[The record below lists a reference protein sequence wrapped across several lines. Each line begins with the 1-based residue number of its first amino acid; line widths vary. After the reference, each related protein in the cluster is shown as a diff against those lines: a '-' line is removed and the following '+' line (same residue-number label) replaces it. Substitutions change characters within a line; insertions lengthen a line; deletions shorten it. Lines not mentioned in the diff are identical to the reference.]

1 MNARHTDK
9 EGADHTAERH
19 NQCLMTEEWREVHDF
34 IAATPEYRK
43 GLNKAIG
50 GVQNGMW
57 AVALVVLVPF
67 ITGMIWIGE
76 INGTIKRQT
85 QDIEKIDTR
94 LQAVEH
100 ESSRIR
106 P

>member
-9 EGADHTAERH
+9 DGSDHTSERH

-34 IAATPEYRK
+34 IAATPAYRDSLDK
-43 GLNKAIG
+43 SLKAL
-50 GVQNGMW
+50 QNGMW

-85 QDIEKIDTR
+85 HDIEKIDTR
-94 LQAVEH
+94 LQAVERG
-100 ESSRIR
+100 ERNR
-106 P
+106 V

>member
-1 MNARHTDK
+1 
-9 EGADHTAERH
+9 
-19 NQCLMTEEWREVHDF
+19 MTEEWREVHDF